1 MYLYDD
7 YISAKLCFVYAVI
20 LNQNILVAE
29 SLHARNLPFRQQTLS
44 LTNTLYTHG
53 NLFRQKIISSCLSLD
68 PATFSVPAPV
78 HHSNITQYFPL
89 TSVLVIIRPC
99 PIPFPNIFA
108 ISEFLLRT
116 DFVLVIYFRY
126 QRTIFATGEFCMDGF
141 YAAGVFAIG
150 EIYSLLANFFS
161 LPCVS
166 YALLTKICFWSWLQ
180 RDVALYPNAVV
191 SLMYGMMQRRRQINR
206 GDAGADKQRQ
216 CRRQTNRGEASSS
229 ARAQRDLFCFGSG
242 IYCDTWQ

>member
-53 NLFRQKIISSCLSLD
+53 NLFRQKIISPYLSLD
-68 PATFSVPAPV
+68 PATFSVPSPV
-78 HHSNITQYFPL
+78 HHSNITQYFPF

-108 ISEFLLRT
+108 ISEFFSLIRFLFSLLAK
-116 DFVLVIYFRY
+116 VLRY
-126 QRTIFATGEFCMDGF
+126 QRIFTEDGF
-141 YAAGVFAIG
+141 CI
-150 EIYSLLANFFS
+150 SDLFS
-161 LPCVS
+161 LS
-166 YALLTKICFWSWLQ
+166 ANNFRY
-180 RDVALYPNAVV
+180 
-191 SLMYGMMQRRRQINR
+191 RRI
-206 GDAGADKQRQ
+206 
-216 CRRQTNRGEASSS
+216 
-229 ARAQRDLFCFGSG
+229 
-242 IYCDTWQ
+242 